1 MFRLIT
7 LVLIVSVMSFSFDVS
22 SKEKLYIENG
32 STDIKIDHRKD
43 SPPDIERIV
52 NRGLLRVAMYQK
64 DTPPYYFV
72 NEDGELDGVDVEIIK
87 GFARLLNVDI
97 EFDRSA
103 QSFNEVVNLVAERK
117 ADVAIC
123 KLSITFNRVS
133 KVTFTSPYLQLHQ
146 SLLINRLLLAKQQ
159 RGRTRE
165 ETIQSLEGKIGV
177 IDGSSYVSYAKRMFR
192 NMEIVGYDSW
202 DETVNA
208 VINGEVVAAF
218 RDEGEI
224 KKIIKDNPDSSVN
237 LMSVVLLD
245 AEDPKG
251 IAVAWDAYNLKQLL
265 EHYIDSLDIDLTAT
279 KALYEYDQVIEK
291 IHRKTH

>member
-1 MFRLIT
+1 MFRQIT
-7 LVLIVSVMSFSFDVS
+7 FLLIVYTMLFSFACL
-22 SKEKLYIENG
+22 SKESSQIINDLSETELY
-32 STDIKIDHRKD
+32 HFKD
-43 SPPDIERIV
+43 LPPDIERIKKS
-52 NRGLLRVAMYQK
+52 GILRVAMYQI

-72 NEDGELDGVDVEIIK
+72 NEEGELDGVDVEIIK
-87 GFARLLNVDI
+87 GFARLLGVDI
-97 EFDRSA
+97 TFDRSA
-103 QSFNEVVNLVAERK
+103 QSFNEVVNLIADRK

-133 KVTFTSPYLQLHQ
+133 KVTFTRPYLKLHQ

-159 RGRTRE
+159 KGRTRE

-177 IDGSSYVSYAKRMFR
+177 IDGSSYVSYAKRLFR
-192 NMEIVGYDSW
+192 NMEVVGYDSW

-265 EHYIDSLDIDLTAT
+265 EHYIDSLDIGLTAT
-279 KALYEYDQVIEK
+279 KALYEYDQVIES